1 MLVSE
6 SCCGTSEEQ
15 TAYLGGTALIRC
27 KYPEKYKDHFKQLF
41 KVQNGSLHSCFTRE
55 VSPRFALDESKEHI
69 FTVSI
74 ANVSRHDDGVYF
86 CGAYMQ
92 NHPTKISYSPLFIE
106 IQLHVT
112 GEKQLTKTE
121 HKMHT

>member
-6 SCCGTSEEQ
+6 LCCGTSEEQ

-27 KYPEKYKDHFKQLF
+27 KYPEKYKDHVKQLF
-41 KVQNGSLHSCFTRE
+41 KVQNGSLHSYFTRE
-55 VSPRFALDESKEHI
+55 RFSLDESKQEHV

-74 ANVSRHDDGVYF
+74 VNVSRHDDGVYF
-86 CGAYMQ
+86 CGAHVK
-92 NHPTKISYSPLFIE
+92 NHLTTISYSPLFTE

-112 GEKQLTKTE
+112 GEEQLTTN
-121 HKMHT
+121 

>member
-6 SCCGTSEEQ
+6 LCCGTSEEQ

-27 KYPEKYKDHFKQLF
+27 KYPEEYKDHLKQLF
-41 KVQNGSLHSCFTRE
+41 KVQNGSLRSYLTLE
-55 VSPRFALDESKEHI
+55 RFSLDESKQEHV

-74 ANVSRHDDGVYF
+74 VNVNRHDDGVYL
-86 CGAYMQ
+86 CGAHVK
-92 NHPTKISYSPLFIE
+92 NHLTEISYSPLFTE

-112 GEKQLTKTE
+112 GEEQLTTN
-121 HKMHT
+121 